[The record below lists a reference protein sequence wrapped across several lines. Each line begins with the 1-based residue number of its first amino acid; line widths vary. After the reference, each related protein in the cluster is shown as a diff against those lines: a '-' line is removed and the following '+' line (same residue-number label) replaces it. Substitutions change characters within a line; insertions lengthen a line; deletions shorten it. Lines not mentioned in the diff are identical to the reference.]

1 MDQAQLLA
9 AVKIADEELL
19 ASGFAE
25 NPLRDQAAL
34 EGVFKLVIE
43 GLKLE
48 IAPERPVRT
57 SVVPD
62 NVMELIVLRTGRT
75 GPPKSIKPSNIARE
89 ISRTVYVSLLVGAAS
104 FTVSGPAG
112 AVAALIGITY
122 AAFNAASATVGYSDA
137 CVLHKA
143 WKLAKSG
150 DRDFVTKDEL
160 LAIKSEIAEE
170 YSAPKCN
177 SDVEILDAIEN
188 LKGLKAMVEHE
199 GQLILKEKIVCFENG
214 EIKN

>member
-1 MDQAQLLA
+1 MDQAQLLDA
-9 AVKIADEELL
+9 MKIADEELVKL
-19 ASGFAE
+19 GFAQ
-25 NPLRDQAAL
+25 NPLRDEAAL
-34 EGVFKLVIE
+34 EAVFKLVIG

-48 IAPERPVRT
+48 TAPDRPVRA

-62 NVMELIVLRTGRT
+62 NVIGLIVLRTGRT

-89 ISRTVYVSLLVGAAS
+89 ISRTVYVPLLVGAAS

-122 AAFNAASATVGYSDA
+122 AAFNAASVTVGYSDA

-143 WKLAKSG
+143 WKLAKAG
-150 DRDFVTKDEL
+150 DRNFVTKDEL
-160 LAIKSEIAEE
+160 LAIKSEIAKE

-177 SDVEILDAIEN
+177 SDVEILDSIEN
-188 LKGLKAMVEHE
+188 LKGLKAMVENE
-199 GQLILKEKIVCFENG
+199 GQLILKEKIICFENG